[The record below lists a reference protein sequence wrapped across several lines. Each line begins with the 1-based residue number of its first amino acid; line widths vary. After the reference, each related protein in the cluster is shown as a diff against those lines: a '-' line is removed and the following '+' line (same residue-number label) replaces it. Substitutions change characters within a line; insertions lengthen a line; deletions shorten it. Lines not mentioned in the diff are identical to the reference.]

1 MAPSVRA
8 RARAALLIALAPLAA
23 AAGDGDA
30 RPPAFGEELEVVGQ
44 RQPGAAADT
53 TAAATVVDA
62 RRFAGEAKS
71 VAELVATAPGVA
83 VNQYGGLGQLST
95 VSIRGSN
102 AGQVQVFLDGL
113 PLGTAAGGGVD
124 LARIPRAWIERIEVV
139 RGAEGA
145 VYGAGALGGAVNIVT
160 RRAAAGAWSA
170 EATAGSFRTF
180 AGSADGAVGGERWGL
195 LGAAAIEDTSGR
207 FEYLFDPTPAMPGGP
222 LEPRQRT
229 HDASFTT
236 GGLAKLWAGVGP
248 GRLDAVMQLSGGA
261 RDLPGSP
268 YHLTPTDGQ
277 RDARGGVV
285 VHLAEPLS
293 EELELVLGAEG
304 RDDRL
309 TVWIDPLPTARQRDL
324 AGEASAELRWTAGPS
339 TLTLRAAGGA
349 ERLEVEEA
357 PTHAWR
363 TASLSASEELRLLS
377 GRLRVAPALRWDAI
391 GPFHGL
397 SGKLGASLQVA
408 GPLSVR
414 AGAGRTFRAPSFAEL
429 YLSQGLLSPNASLV
443 PETSWSA
450 DVGLAL
456 DGRLG
461 LASATAFTQQY
472 QDLIVYEADSFRRF
486 KPFNDGKASANGL
499 ELELASA
506 PRGPAALALSGAY
519 TYLATQTLRGGEA
532 VLGKDLPHR
541 ARHRLYAR
549 LTGGRGPVAAHA
561 EAQWISAQFQ
571 DLANSPALR
580 VPPALTFGAGASVRL
595 VRRPETRLALEVRN
609 LADDRTL
616 QDGFGN
622 PLPGRTVM
630 ITLRVSGGK
639 DAP

>member
-23 AAGDGDA
+23 VAGDGDA

-44 RQPGAAADT
+44 RRPGAVGDE

-62 RRFAGEAKS
+62 HRFEGEARS
-71 VAELVATAPGVA
+71 VAELIATAPGVA
-83 VNQYGGLGQLST
+83 VSQYGGLGQLTT
-95 VSIRGSN
+95 VSLRGSS
-102 AGQVQVFLDGL
+102 AAEVQVFLDGL
-113 PLGTAAGGGVD
+113 PLNTAAGGGVD

-145 VYGAGALGGAVNIVT
+145 VYGAGTLGGAVNIVT
-160 RRAAAGAWSA
+160 RRAVAGAWSA

-195 LGAAAIEDTSGR
+195 LGAVAVEDTSGR
-207 FEYLFDPTPAMPGGP
+207 FGYLFDDQPALAGNPLQP
-222 LEPRQRT
+222 LERT
-229 HDASFTT
+229 HDAAFTA
-236 GGLAKLWAGVGP
+236 GGLAKLWAAVGE
-248 GRLDAVMQLSGGA
+248 GRLDAVLQLSGGT

-268 YHLTPTDGQ
+268 YQLTPNDGQ
-277 RDARGGVV
+277 RDARAGAV
-285 VHLAEPLS
+285 VHLAEQLA
-293 EELELVLGAEG
+293 EGLDLVLGAAG

-309 TVWIDPLPTARQRDL
+309 TVWLEHFPTARQRDL
-324 AGEASAELRWTAGPS
+324 AGEASAELRWTSGPS
-339 TLTLRAAGGA
+339 VLALRAAGGG
-349 ERLEVEEA
+349 ERLEVEGA
-357 PTHAWR
+357 PTRGWAEG
-363 TASLSASEELRLLS
+363 SLSASDQLQLLA
-377 GRLRVAPALRWDAI
+377 GRLRVAPAVRVDAM
-391 GPFHGL
+391 GPFRGL
-397 SGKLGASLQVA
+397 SAKVGAALRVA

-414 AGAGRTFRAPSFAEL
+414 ASAGRSFRAPSFAEL
-429 YLSQGLLSPNASLV
+429 YLRQGLLDPNPDLA

-450 DVGLAL
+450 DAGVAL

-472 QDLIVYEADSFRRF
+472 RDLIVYEAASFRRF
-486 KPFNDGKASANGL
+486 KPLNDGKAAANGL
-499 ELELASA
+499 ELEAASA
-506 PRGPAALALSGAY
+506 PLGPAALALSGAY
-519 TYLATQTLRGGEA
+519 TFLATETLRGSA
-532 VLGKDLPHR
+532 AQLGKDLPHR

-549 LTGGRGPVAAHA
+549 LAGERGPVAAHA

-580 VPPALTFGAGASVRL
+580 VPPVLAFGAGASVRL
-595 VRRPETRLALEVRN
+595 IHRPETRLALEVRN